1 MTLKLSLKFFLHAM
15 PFSSSNS
22 PILQGQYPVNFIIIT
37 ENPMI
42 IISATS
48 TALKYPNFNTHLL
61 DLVSEL

>member
-42 IISATS
+42 IIRATS

-61 DLVSEL
+61 NLVSEL